1 MNRLSVIII
10 TCNEE
15 ENIKHCLESV
25 KWSDEIVIVDSFS
38 SDKTVEIA
46 REYTSQVFQNK
57 WTDFSQQKNLALE
70 KASSEW
76 ILNIDAD
83 ERVTPELKKEILAVL
98 NSQFQSF
105 DGYYIPLRNN
115 YLGRWIRHC
124 GWYPDYHLRLF
135 RRGKGRFNERI
146 VHESVVVEGKKGHLK
161 FCLNHYSY
169 KNLSDHLN
177 KIDKFTSLAAEEM
190 FTNGKRARVFDLLLR
205 PLVKF
210 IKMYLIKRGYLDG
223 IYGLIVSIMGS
234 FSVFAKYLK
243 LWELSRGKSI
253 ENSRYTSTS

>member
-1 MNRLSVIII
+1 MSRLSVIII
-10 TCNEE
+10 TYNEE

-25 KWSDEIVIVDSFS
+25 KWSDEIVIIDSFS
-38 SDKTVEIA
+38 NDKTVEIA

-57 WTDFSQQKNLALE
+57 WTNFSQQKNLALG

-76 ILNIDAD
+76 VLNIDAD
-83 ERVTPELKKEILAVL
+83 ERVTPELKEEILTIL

-105 DGYYIPLRNN
+105 DGYYIPLRNH

-135 RRGKGRFNERI
+135 RRGKGRFNERM
-146 VHESVVVEGKKGHLK
+146 VHESVIVEGRKGHLK
-161 FCLNHYSY
+161 SCLNHYSY
-169 KNLSDHLN
+169 KDLSDHLS

-210 IKMYLIKRGYLDG
+210 VKMYLIKRGYLDG
-223 IYGLIVSIMGS
+223 IYGFIVSIIGS
-234 FSVFAKYLK
+234 FYVFTKYLK
-243 LWELSRGKSI
+243 LWELSKREI
-253 ENSRYTSTS
+253 H